1 MGGGENQTSS
11 READTISWSVTSDP
25 SSFATIVV
33 RPFHGLWE
41 VVERP
46 GVQPLFRSRDTAIAT
61 ARMFLRN
68 RPGIIEVQSRDGLVD
83 HRIELRPQ
91 PPEAVAHFAL
101 CPSPC

>member
-1 MGGGENQTSS
+1 
-11 READTISWSVTSDP
+11 VTSDP
-25 SSFATIVV
+25 SPPATIVV

-68 RPGIIEVQSRDGLVD
+68 RPGLIEVHSRDGLID
-83 HRIELRPQ
+83 HRIDLRQTLAPRD
-91 PPEAVAHFAL
+91 ASGFAL
-101 CPSPC
+101 CAMAS